1 VKDDRERVDIT
12 KVEDELTRRD
22 LLRRAGLGG
31 VVLVY
36 GGLGAKTAVAGTP
49 KFRHR
54 QLQNTLRILQWSHF
68 VPAYDRWFSGAR
80 GEANGG
86 EYTKRW
92 GEANDTEVIVDHINL
107 AELPSRANAE
117 VSARS
122 GHDLFQFLNP
132 PSAYED
138 SVVNLRDVHQ
148 EVTRKIG
155 KISELGR
162 KSSYNP
168 KTKKYYGF
176 PDNYVP
182 DPVHYRRDL
191 WAPLG
196 LAPNSWD
203 AVRRAAPRLK
213 ALGRPV
219 GIGMSQELDS
229 NMAMLALMQ
238 CYGGYLQN
246 RENRV
251 TLNSKGTREA
261 LKVMREIFRTGMT
274 NEVFAWTAASNNTGY
289 LAGRLSLAL
298 NAISIARI
306 LEGPPWTTTPRNEEL
321 MRNTWIAPIP
331 RGSERLGLEHVMGV
345 YVIWNFA
352 RNKRGAKKFLVDMQ
366 TRYTPHFQ
374 NSGFYNF
381 PAWPNGVK
389 GGFKAIRRA
398 TAADKSRPL
407 GKYTILT
414 TIAQKY
420 TTNVGH
426 PGFSNAAVDEVFN
439 KSLIPQMF
447 AEVARGERTP
457 DEAARVYHRLVGEVF
472 ANWRRRGKL

>member
-12 KVEDELTRRD
+12 KVEDELTRRE

-36 GGLGAKTAVAGTP
+36 GGLGAKTAVAGAP
-49 KFRHR
+49 QFRHR
-54 QLQNTLRILQWSHF
+54 QLQNTLRIMQWSHF
-68 VPAYDRWFSGAR
+68 VPSYDTWFD
-80 GEANGG
+80 N
-86 EYTKRW
+86 EYTKQW
-92 GEANDTEVIVDHINL
+92 GRANDTEVTVDHVNL
-107 AELPSRANAE
+107 AELPARGAAE
-117 VSARS
+117 VAARS
-122 GHDLFQFLNP
+122 GHDLFQFLAP
-132 PSAYED
+132 PAAHED
-138 SVVNLRDVHQ
+138 NVINLRDIHQ
-148 EVTRKIG
+148 EVTRKVG
-155 KISELGR
+155 KISEVGR

-168 KTKKYYGF
+168 KTKKFYGF

-196 LAPNSWD
+196 MAPNSWD
-203 AVRRAAPRLK
+203 HVRRAAPRLK

-219 GIGMSQELDS
+219 GIGMSNELDS
-229 NMAMLALMQ
+229 NMALIALLQ
-238 CYGGYLQN
+238 CYGAFIQN
-246 RENRV
+246 RDHRV
-251 TLNSKGTREA
+251 TINSKGTREA
-261 LKVMREIFRTGMT
+261 LKVMREIYRRGLTD
-274 NEVFAWTAASNNTGY
+274 EVFAWTASSNNTGY

-298 NAISIARI
+298 NAISIART
-306 LEGPPWTTTPRNEEL
+306 LEGPPWVTTPRNEEL

-331 RGSERLGLEHVMGV
+331 RGSEQRLGLEHVMGV
-345 YVIWNFA
+345 YVIWKFA

-381 PAWPNGVK
+381 PAWPGGVR
-389 GGFKAIRRA
+389 GGFKAVRRA
-398 TAADKSRPL
+398 AARDKHRPL

-439 KSLIPQMF
+439 KFLIPQMF
-447 AEVARGERTP
+447 AEVARGERAP
-457 DEAARVYHRLVGEVF
+457 DEAARVYHRQVGQIF
-472 ANWRRRGKL
+472 ADWRRRGKI